1 MAPLTLA
8 VVPSAT
14 PGDHRAALDELCA
27 ALSTELGEPVRG
39 LLPDSYSDLIRQI
52 ELDRVQYAW
61 MSPALAVLAS
71 EKQRLEPL
79 LSAVREDRTDFRA
92 VLFVDG
98 NGPFRTIEDLQ
109 GKTVAWVDTASAAG
123 YLVPR
128 LHLAAK
134 GIDPS
139 RLFGE
144 ELFLRSHAEVV
155 TAVYDGRAQ
164 VGATYAH
171 RPPQGQPIRRAGF
184 IDVAPDRPARVLEW
198 TQAIPSDVIVGHG
211 LMSRAQHRAFSA
223 AIQALASRDDGRPL
237 LYRAFHA
244 EQFAPTPRD
253 ALRPLLQMVR
263 LARTHG
269 LLHHL

>member
-1 MAPLTLA
+1 MPPITLA
-8 VVPSAT
+8 VVPSAM

-27 ALSTELGEPVRG
+27 AISDVLGERVKG
-39 LLPDSYSDLIRQI
+39 MTPDSYSSLISQLER
-52 ELDRVQYAW
+52 DRVQYAW
-61 MSPALAVLAS
+61 MSPALLVLAS

-79 LSAVREDRTDFRA
+79 LSSVREDRTDYRS

-98 NGPFRTIEDLQ
+98 NGPFRTIDDLV
-109 GKTVAWVDTASAAG
+109 GKKVAWVDAASASG

-155 TAVYDGRAQ
+155 RAVYDGRAH

-171 RPPQGQPIRRAGF
+171 RPPKGEPIRRAGF
-184 IDVAPDRPARVLEW
+184 VDVAPERPARVLEW
-198 TQAIPSDVIVGHG
+198 TQAIPSDLIVGHG
-211 LMSRAQHRAFSA
+211 LIARSQHRAFAA
-223 AIQALASRDDGRPL
+223 AIQELAARDDGREL
-237 LYRAFHA
+237 LFQAFHA
-244 EQFAPTPRD
+244 DRFAPTPRD

>member
-8 VVPSAT
+8 VVPSAM
-14 PGDHRAALDELCA
+14 PGDHRAALEELCA
-27 ALSTELGEPVRG
+27 ALSAQLGERVRG
-39 LLPDSYSDLIRQI
+39 FLPESYSELISQL

-61 MSPALAVLAS
+61 MSPALVVLAS

-79 LSAVREDRTDFRA
+79 LSAVREDRTDYRA

-98 NGPFRTIEDLQ
+98 NGPFQTIDDLH
-109 GKTVAWVDTASAAG
+109 GKTVAWVDAASASG

-155 TAVYDGRAQ
+155 RAV
-164 VGATYAH
+164 
-171 RPPQGQPIRRAGF
+171 
-184 IDVAPDRPARVLEW
+184 
-198 TQAIPSDVIVGHG
+198 
-211 LMSRAQHRAFSA
+211 
-223 AIQALASRDDGRPL
+223 
-237 LYRAFHA
+237 
-244 EQFAPTPRD
+244 
-253 ALRPLLQMVR
+253 
-263 LARTHG
+263 
-269 LLHHL
+269 

>member
-1 MAPLTLA
+1 MITLA

-27 ALSTELGEPVRG
+27 ELTP
-39 LLPDSYSDLIRQI
+39 LLGDRVKGMTPDSYSELISQLER
-52 ELDRVQYAW
+52 DRVQYAW
-61 MSPALAVLAS
+61 MSPALLVLAS
-71 EKQRLEPL
+71 EKQRLDPL
-79 LSAVREDRTDFRA
+79 LSAVREDRTDYRA

-98 NGPFRTIEDLQ
+98 NGPFQTIDDLA

-139 RLFGE
+139 RHFGT

-155 TAVYDGRAQ
+155 RAVYEDRAQ

-171 RPPQGQPIRRAGF
+171 RPPAGRPIRRAGF
-184 IDVAPDRPARVLEW
+184 IDVAPDRAARVLEW

-211 LMSRAQHRAFSA
+211 LLSRAQHRTFVA
-223 AIQALASRDDGRPL
+223 AIETLGERDDGRAL
-237 LYRAFHA
+237 LYRTFHA
-244 EQFAPTPRD
+244 ERFSPTPRD
-253 ALRPLLQMVR
+253 ALRPLFQMVR

>member
-1 MAPLTLA
+1 MPSITLA

-14 PGDHRAALDELCA
+14 PGDHRAALDELCG
-27 ALSTELGEPVRG
+27 ALSTQLGYRVRG
-39 LLPDSYSDLIRQI
+39 MTPESYSELISQLER
-52 ELDRVQYAW
+52 DRVQYAW
-61 MSPALAVLAS
+61 MSPALVVLAA

-79 LSAVREDRTDFRA
+79 LSAVREDRTDYRS
-92 VLFVDG
+92 VLFVADEA
-98 NGPFRTIEDLQ
+98 PFQRIDDLH
-109 GKTVAWVDTASAAG
+109 GKKVAWVDAASASG

-134 GIDPS
+134 GIAPA
-139 RLFGE
+139 RLFGD

-155 TAVYDGRAQ
+155 RAVYDGRADI
-164 VGATYAH
+164 GATYAH
-171 RPPQGQPIRRAGF
+171 RPAQGRPIRRAGF

-198 TQAIPSDVIVGHG
+198 TQAIPSDVIAGHG
-211 LMSRAQHRAFSA
+211 LLSRTQHRAFAA
-223 AIQALASRDDGRPL
+223 AIGALAEREDGRAL

-244 EQFAPTPRD
+244 ERFTPTPRD
-253 ALRPLLQMVR
+253 ALRPLWQMVR